1 MLYGLIGVKDML
13 VAGPNIVG
21 LALGI
26 LQLFL
31 RAVFPAKCVRAPYAS
46 HMHVSKARECTTH
59 PQ

>member
-1 MLYGLIGVKDML
+1 ML

-31 RAVFPAKCVRAPYAS
+31 RAIFPAKCVS
-46 HMHVSKARECTTH
+46 SISITH
-59 PQ
+59 ACLHGTGVHHTPA